1 MARKASPAP
10 RKKST
15 PNAKPEPGVVSGRAY
30 WSGQLRLSLVSIPVE
45 LYPAVQSTAKI
56 AFHQIHKPTGKRVR
70 YEKVVPGVGPVEP
83 RDILKG
89 YEYEKGQYV
98 LISDEEISEVRL
110 ETRRTLELVQFVDAR
125 ELDPLYFE
133 KPYYL
138 VPQDELAEEAF
149 RVVRDALRRTGKVG
163 LGQIAVRGQEHLAAV
178 QPCGTGLLLETLR
191 YADELKTAKPYF
203 AAIRS
208 EEAPD
213 ELLKLA
219 VELINRRTAPFDAR
233 AFANHYEQ
241 ALRELIEMKKKAPDR
256 LIAPPAEEKAPAEGK
271 VIDIMAALRKSLE
284 SAGSGKPQRGK
295 RGAA

>member
-1 MARKASPAP
+1 MVRKTSAAP
-10 RKKST
+10 RKK
-15 PNAKPEPGVVSGRAY
+15 PEPKAKPEPGVVSGRPY
-30 WSGQLRLSLVSIPVE
+30 WTGHLRMSLVSIPVE

-56 AFHQIHKPTGKRVR
+56 AFHQIHKPTGKRIR
-70 YEKVVPGVGPVEP
+70 YEKVVPGVGPVDSK
-83 RDILKG
+83 DILKG
-89 YEYEKGQYV
+89 FEYEKGQYV
-98 LISDEEISEVRL
+98 LVSDEEIGEVRL
-110 ETRRTLELVQFVDAR
+110 ETRRTLELVQFVDAS
-125 ELDPLYFE
+125 ELAPLYFE

-163 LGQIAVRGQEHLAAV
+163 LGQIAVRGHEHLAAV

-191 YADELKTAKPYF
+191 YANEVKTAKPYF

-213 ELLKLA
+213 ELLNLA
-219 VELINRRTAPFDAR
+219 IELIKRRTAPFDAR
-233 AFANHYEQ
+233 AFADHYDQ

-256 LIAPPAEEKAPAEGK
+256 LIAPPVEEKAPAEGQ

-284 SAGSGKPQRGK
+284 TAGAKPQRGK